1 MTDNIK
7 SIKFNFIMNFI
18 LTVSNFLF
26 PLITFPYVSRVLLPE
41 GTGKVAFALSIVSY
55 FTIFAS
61 FGVATYGI
69 RAVAQV
75 RDDKERLSKTMHE
88 LLFIN
93 IISMTIVYVAL
104 AIAILVVPKFAI
116 EKELFWV
123 TSLFILFTIIGIE
136 WLYKGLEKYQ
146 YITIRTIVFK
156 IASLFL
162 VFLFV
167 KEKSDYIL
175 FAFISIFAIVGSGVL
190 NLINSRKLINYTLY
204 SEYEFKKHLKPMFVL
219 FLTSMAIAIYTSLDE
234 GLLGLLSSPEQVG
247 YYNAAVRVKGILFT
261 LITSLGVVLLPRL
274 SYYVENHMETE
285 FHEALAKSTN
295 FIIVIAA
302 SVVIF
307 FTLFAKETILIL
319 AGENYV
325 ASIIPL
331 QIVVWALIL
340 SAITNILGIQILLPL
355 KKDKQLLFS
364 VLCAATVDVIANF
377 LLVPKLAAVGTAL
390 SVIAAELS
398 VLIVQIII
406 LRQYIKILFSG
417 LQLHKII
424 IALLIAIACAL
435 FVREIVVNTSTLIIF
450 LCSSSVFFLA
460 YFIILLLLKEK
471 FIMYVYHTIYTKF
484 IAYIYCL

>member
-26 PLITFPYVSRVLLPE
+26 PLIIFPYVSRVLLPE

-55 FTIFAS
+55 FTLFAS

-69 RAVAQV
+69 RAIAQV
-75 RDDKERLSKTMHE
+75 RDDKDRLSKTMHE

-93 IISMTIVYVAL
+93 IISMIIVYIAL
-104 AIAILVVPKFAI
+104 AIAILVVPKFAM

-146 YITIRTIVFK
+146 YITIRTIIFK

-167 KEKSDYIL
+167 KEKSDYII

-484 IAYIYCL
+484 IAYRR

>member
-1 MTDNIK
+1 MSKNIK

-104 AIAILVVPKFAI
+104 AIAILVVPKFAM

-146 YITIRTIVFK
+146 YITIRTIIFK

-167 KEKSDYIL
+167 KEKSNYII

-274 SYYVENHMETE
+274 SYYVENHMEAE

-364 VLCAATVDVIANF
+364 VLCAAAVDVIANF

-484 IAYIYCL
+484 IAYRR

>member
-55 FTIFAS
+55 FTLFAS

-69 RAVAQV
+69 RAIAQV
-75 RDDKERLSKTMHE
+75 RDDKDRLSKTMHE

-93 IISMTIVYVAL
+93 IISMIIVYIAL
-104 AIAILVVPKFAI
+104 VIAISVVPKFAM

-123 TSLFILFTIIGIE
+123 TSLFVLFTIIGIE

-167 KEKSDYIL
+167 KEKSDYII

-190 NLINSRKLINYTLY
+190 NLINSRKLINYILY

-319 AGENYV
+319 AGGNYV

-435 FVREIVVNTSTLIIF
+435 FVREIVINTSTLIIF

-484 IAYIYCL
+484 IAYRR

>member
-104 AIAILVVPKFAI
+104 AIAILVVPKFAM

-146 YITIRTIVFK
+146 YITIRTIIFK

-167 KEKSDYIL
+167 KEKSDYII

-190 NLINSRKLINYTLY
+190 NLINSRKLINYILY

-484 IAYIYCL
+484 IAYRR

>member
-55 FTIFAS
+55 FTLFAS

-69 RAVAQV
+69 RAIAQV

-93 IISMTIVYVAL
+93 IISMIIVYIAL
-104 AIAILVVPKFAI
+104 AIAILVVPKFAM

-136 WLYKGLEKYQ
+136 WFYKGLEKYQ
-146 YITIRTIVFK
+146 YITIRTIIFK

-167 KEKSDYIL
+167 KEKSDYII
-175 FAFISIFAIVGSGVL
+175 FAFISIFAIVGSSVL

-398 VLIVQIII
+398 VLIVQMII

-417 LQLHKII
+417 LQLHKMI

-471 FIMYVYHTIYTKF
+471 FIIYV
-484 IAYIYCL
+484 

>member
-69 RAVAQV
+69 RAIAQV

-104 AIAILVVPKFAI
+104 AIAILVVPKFAM

-123 TSLFILFTIIGIE
+123 TSLFILFTIMGIE

-146 YITIRTIVFK
+146 YITIRTIIFK

-167 KEKSDYIL
+167 KEKSDYII

-390 SVIAAELS
+390 SVITAELS

-450 LCSSSVFFLA
+450 LCSSSVFFVA

-484 IAYIYCL
+484 IAYRR

>member
-26 PLITFPYVSRVLLPE
+26 PLITFPYISRVLLPE
-41 GTGKVAFALSIVSY
+41 GTGKIAFALSIVSY

-69 RAVAQV
+69 RAIAQV

-104 AIAILVVPKFAI
+104 AIAILVVPKFAM

-146 YITIRTIVFK
+146 YITIRTIIFK

-167 KEKSDYIL
+167 KEKSDYII

-190 NLINSRKLINYTLY
+190 NLINSRKLINYILY

-471 FIMYVYHTIYTKF
+471 FIMYVYHTIYIKF
-484 IAYIYCL
+484 IAYRR

>member
-26 PLITFPYVSRVLLPE
+26 PLIIFPYVSRVLLPE

-55 FTIFAS
+55 FTLFAS

-69 RAVAQV
+69 RAIAQV
-75 RDDKERLSKTMHE
+75 RDDKDRLSKTMHE

-93 IISMTIVYVAL
+93 IISMIIVYIAL
-104 AIAILVVPKFAI
+104 AIAILVVPKFAM

-123 TSLFILFTIIGIE
+123 TSLFILFTIVGVE

-146 YITIRTIVFK
+146 YITVRTIVFK

-484 IAYIYCL
+484 IAYRR

>member
-104 AIAILVVPKFAI
+104 AIAILVVPKFAM

-146 YITIRTIVFK
+146 YITIRTIIFK

-167 KEKSDYIL
+167 KEKSDYII

-450 LCSSSVFFLA
+450 LCSSSVFFVA

-484 IAYIYCL
+484 IAYRR